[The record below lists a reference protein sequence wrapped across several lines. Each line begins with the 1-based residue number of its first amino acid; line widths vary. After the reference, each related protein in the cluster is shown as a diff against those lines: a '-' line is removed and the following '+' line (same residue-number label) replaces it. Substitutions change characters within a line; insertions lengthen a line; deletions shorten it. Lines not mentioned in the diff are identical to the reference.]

1 MAVNNDQLRSSDKEA
16 LIGGGRWLTKND
28 SPYQKHTFRTN
39 DGLTLMSAEPLHKTL
54 WQDNQGLAKECLA
67 HPFVRGLG
75 DGSLDPEVFKRYV
88 AQDAFF
94 LQAFFSAYALGAVR
108 AVERREVVRR
118 LHGLMGGVLDE
129 LKFHESYADSL
140 AIDLGNVR
148 LHPAT
153 RAYTDFLLR
162 TAWTTEVGEIMA
174 AMTPCMRLYAY
185 LGKELARGD
194 HSQNPYRE
202 WIDTYSSAEFEALAA
217 ELESLLDQLA
227 EGTDRVSQA
236 YRYAMRCELDFFSA
250 SFDEGAVDA
259 LA

>member
-1 MAVNNDQLRSSDKEA
+1 
-16 LIGGGRWLTKND
+16 
-28 SPYQKHTFRTN
+28 
-39 DGLTLMSAEPLHKTL
+39 MSAESLHKTL
-54 WQDNQGLAKECLA
+54 WQGNQALAEECLA

-75 DGSLDPEVFKRYV
+75 DGSLDPEVFKHYV

-94 LQAFFSAYALGAVR
+94 LRAFFSAYALGAVR
-108 AVERREVVRR
+108 VVEKREVVQR
-118 LHGLMGGVLDE
+118 LHGLMRGVLDE
-129 LKFHESYADSL
+129 LKLHEGYAENL
-140 AIDLGNVR
+140 AIDLGNVQP
-148 LHPAT
+148 HPAA

-185 LGKELARGD
+185 LGQELALRD

-202 WIDTYSSAEFEALAA
+202 WIETYSSAEFEALAA

-227 EGTDRVSQA
+227 EGTHRVALA
-236 YRYAMRCELDFFSA
+236 YGYAMRCELDFFSA
-250 SFDEGAVDA
+250 S